1 MCSVLM
7 VSKKEDQ
14 CRKCVILYDE
24 YFGIKGAQIPNKPS
38 VVERVEGILGAS
50 LDGFWRVLAAY
61 CDRLGNVSGHLGSVV
76 GCLGGV
82 LARLGRVLGAS
93 WARLGRVLSAVG
105 GFVGAS
111 KSV

>member
-1 MCSVLM
+1 MCAVLK

-61 CDRLGNVSGHLGSVV
+61 CDRLGNVSGHLGSV
-76 GCLGGV
+76 
-82 LARLGRVLGAS
+82 LGRLEAPWGRLRSVSGAS
-93 WARLGRVLSAVG
+93 MEYLRSNFASQDRV
-105 GFVGAS
+105 
-111 KSV
+111 